1 MTPKTETDLLI
12 EKMFEAALKEMF
24 SQMAKKVRSGSRF
37 SHVGEFREKGD
48 PADSSGSAMEQG
60 DDPGRG
66 VALFGN
72 VFPVDRGEHQKE
84 PQTGRKID
92 NPSQSHFD
100 RLNDC
105 SRFFSCLGKGIIPA
119 ARTVKEDRIITVK
132 EKLAPIQ
139 ETIES
144 TLSGLKMLKD
154 SIERGQIPFVERDY
168 FNLAMALERVEDAK
182 ERLAGILQRD

>member
-1 MTPKTETDLLI
+1 
-12 EKMFEAALKEMF
+12 
-24 SQMAKKVRSGSRF
+24 
-37 SHVGEFREKGD
+37 
-48 PADSSGSAMEQG
+48 
-60 DDPGRG
+60 
-66 VALFGN
+66 
-72 VFPVDRGEHQKE
+72 
-84 PQTGRKID
+84 
-92 NPSQSHFD
+92 
-100 RLNDC
+100 
-105 SRFFSCLGKGIIPA
+105 LGKGIIPA
-119 ARTVKEDRIITVK
+119 ARTVKEDRINTVK